1 MILIL
6 KYNKNY
12 IIKMKNL
19 FSTDDINIKNKITQ
33 YHQDEK

>member
-6 KYNKNY
+6 KENKND

-19 FSTDDINIKNKITQ
+19 LSTDDINIKIK
-33 YHQDEK
+33 

>member
-6 KYNKNY
+6 KENKND

-19 FSTDDINIKNKITQ
+19 LSTDDINIKNKINTVSSR
-33 YHQDEK
+33 